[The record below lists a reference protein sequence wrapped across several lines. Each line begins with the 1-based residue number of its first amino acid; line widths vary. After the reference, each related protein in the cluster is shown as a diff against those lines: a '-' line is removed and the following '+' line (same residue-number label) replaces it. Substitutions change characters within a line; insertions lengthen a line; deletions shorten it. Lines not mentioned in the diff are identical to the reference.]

1 MLPRA
6 VPLPPR
12 PGRMWQGAHRAI
24 RKAGAAVHPL
34 VLTHRRE
41 PLGTGVVGEVGE
53 VFGKKS
59 CGLQKGFVVIQVKRI
74 IWGGGKKKKRKSLQL
89 SCMQPL

>member
-1 MLPRA
+1 
-6 VPLPPR
+6 
-12 PGRMWQGAHRAI
+12 MWQGAHRAI